1 MCICNLLLTFL
12 LGSFRRKA
20 NYFLC
25 LIIGAW
31 FEGAGFVLRVLLRD
45 NLHNLNL
52 YIVANLFIVLSVS
65 LFAWVC
71 A

>member
-25 LIIGAW
+25 LIIGTW